1 MNNSVK
7 SAPKK
12 KSGGLGSLSSM
23 AKNSKGKPKKAKVQT
38 KPTSSIASI
47 FDTIGQKTPAT
58 ETPSSSKDEPAKPSL
73 MSSIFDTVKSKP
85 VNENEGQGPEKSEET
100 TDDNKI
106 EITQV
111 FDFAG
116 DLVK

>member
-47 FDTIGQKTPAT
+47 FDTIGQKKPAA
-58 ETPSSSKDEPAKPSL
+58 ETLSSSKDEPAKPSL

-85 VNENEGQGPEKSEET
+85 VNESKGPEKSEET
-100 TDDNKI
+100 TDDDKI
-106 EITQV
+106 EITKV

>member
-1 MNNSVK
+1 
-7 SAPKK
+7 
-12 KSGGLGSLSSM
+12 
-23 AKNSKGKPKKAKVQT
+23 
-38 KPTSSIASI
+38 
-47 FDTIGQKTPAT
+47 
-58 ETPSSSKDEPAKPSL
+58 

-85 VNENEGQGPEKSEET
+85 VNESKGPEKSEET